1 MRKLTATEIRS
12 ISGAT
17 MQGVAE
23 VLAGDLIIEASAH
36 LDRTPA
42 VRDTLYQRGKSLRD
56 QGAADGGDPQSGGGA
71 PGPSGP
77 GPKHDV
83 WECVKFHSCE
93 Q

>member
-1 MRKLTATEIRS
+1 MRELTQRETTS
-12 ISGAT
+12 VGGAGT
-17 MQGVAE
+17 VGVVE
-23 VLAGDLIIEASAH
+23 LLAGDLLLQAASK
-36 LDRTPA
+36 LGGTPSLQNA
-42 VRDTLYQRGKSLRD
+42 VRQHGQALHD
-56 QGAADGGDPQSGGGA
+56 QGVADGGDPQSGGGA